1 MPTRTV
7 QPVSNPYAGGA
18 IVADFTPYLNLALQ
32 QKAKEEAKAAAAQK
46 VYDDM
51 MKDPNPNGIRQQDT
65 KGFYDRTTQWRNFGI
80 QNKELIKD
88 PTKDGG
94 KALSDFRRMT
104 TEIAGYINQSKDAKE
119 RDKQF
124 ASIFSNP
131 EISRRIRPSWMV
143 QYDAFQKPIDLGGG
157 GIIDAEGAFGAK
169 PLDVEKTIKTIT
181 LGQQL
186 DKKDIGTSAIE
197 GEPLKIRRTF
207 EYSYANPK
215 KIADT
220 AKALYQTDDSF
231 QEAMDDL
238 YSKEGAK
245 VDTVKGVTQ
254 KQSPYMEDLGTDFE
268 KMYGRPMKDASDLAA
283 IWGYKR
289 AGGGKKEDV
298 IEDNK
303 TAIMKAKEEAEARN
317 IARRGEQARLTKGFT
332 TEQVPFV
339 ESVEDVEELIKAPDT
354 KDAQGNVNLL
364 KAADILRT
372 VAEATVG
379 TTGQGTFMTPLPSS
393 RSMKADIAANPQYQT
408 IIKEGEDSIEQAL
421 PEADRKA
428 YKNTITNP
436 NITREQFAAIKAD
449 AYNKINEKNGISHR
463 FTADKVRN
471 QTPVFTRIIK
481 NDGTVINS
489 VLPLGTNEFRQTYGG
504 AATEFKRKRKSKTS
518 EFESS
523 SQSQSQSAGGG
534 EKVVAPNVKSTNFVQ
549 PVFKMK

>member
-32 QKAKEEAKAAAAQK
+32 QKAKEEAKAAAGQK
-46 VYDDM
+46 VYEDM

-65 KGFYDRTTQWRNFGI
+65 KGFYDRTTQLRNFGI

-88 PTKDGG
+88 PVKDGG

-124 ASIFSNP
+124 APIFSNP
-131 EISRRIRPSWMV
+131 ETSRRIRPSWMI
-143 QYDAFQKPIDLGGG
+143 QYDSFQKPIDLGGG
-157 GIIDAEGAFGAK
+157 GTIDAEGAFGAK

-186 DKKDIGTSAIE
+186 NKKDIGATPIQ
-197 GEPLKIRRTF
+197 GEPLKVRRTF
-207 EYSYANPK
+207 EYSYAEPK
-215 KIADT
+215 KIAET
-220 AKALYQTDDSF
+220 SRALYQADDSF

-245 VDTVKGVTQ
+245 LDKVKGITQ
-254 KQSPYMEDLGTDFE
+254 MPTEYMQELGKDFE

-303 TAIMKAKEEAEARN
+303 TAIMKAKEAEEARN
-317 IARRGEQARLTKGFT
+317 IARRGEQSRLTKGFT
-332 TEQVPFV
+332 TEKIPFV
-339 ESVEDVEELIKAPDT
+339 EPVENIETLIKAPDT
-354 KDAQGNVNLL
+354 KDANGNVNLL
-364 KAADILRT
+364 KAADVLRT
-372 VAEATVG
+372 VAGATIG

-393 RSMKADIAANPQYQT
+393 PSMKADVAANPQYKK
-408 IIKEGEDSIEQAL
+408 IINEGENSIRQAL
-421 PEADRKA
+421 SEEDKKA
-428 YKNTITNP
+428 YVNAISTP
-436 NITREQFAAIKAD
+436 NITKEQFAAAKAD
-449 AYNKINEKNGISHR
+449 AYNKINETNKVPHR
-463 FTADKVRN
+463 FTADQVRN
-471 QTPVFTRIIK
+471 ETPVFTRIIK
-481 NDGTVINS
+481 NDGTIINS
-489 VLPLGTNEFRQTYGG
+489 VLPLGTNDFRQTYEG
-504 AATEFKRKRKSKTS
+504 AATEFKRKGKSKES
-518 EFESS
+518 QFESS
-523 SQSQSQSAGGG
+523 SEGQSQSESGGQ
-534 EKVVAPNVKSTNFVQ
+534 KVVAPNVKSTNFVQ

>member
-18 IVADFTPYLNLALQ
+18 IVADFTPFLNLALQ

-104 TEIAGYINQSKDAKE
+104 TEIAGYVNQSKDAKE

-186 DKKDIGTSAIE
+186 NKKDIGTSPIQ

-207 EYSYANPK
+207 EYSYADPK
-215 KIADT
+215 KIAET
-220 AKALYQTDDSF
+220 SRALYQADDSF

-238 YSKEGAK
+238 YEKEGLK
-245 VDTVKGVTQ
+245 VDNLTNITR
-254 KQSPYMEDLGTDFE
+254 KQSPYIEELGKDFE

-283 IWGYKR
+283 IWGYNR

-298 IEDNK
+298 IETNESAK
-303 TAIMKAKEEAEARN
+303 MAAIEAR
-317 IARRGEQARLTKGFT
+317 QKRLADYMRNYKLMD
-332 TEQVPFV
+332 ERNQ
-339 ESVEDVEELIKAPDT
+339 DIWMDKYIKNDLIGT
-354 KDAQGNVNLL
+354 
-364 KAADILRT
+364 
-372 VAEATVG
+372 AETNTAFSNMFG
-379 TTGQGTFMTPLPSS
+379 TP
-393 RSMKADIAANPQYQT
+393 
-408 IIKEGEDSIEQAL
+408 IKEIQLDKTTSEALKRDGKTPDKLLYDFGTKKFTPVFYKYDASGSIE
-421 PEADRKA
+421 
-428 YKNTITNP
+428 
-436 NITREQFAAIKAD
+436 
-449 AYNKINEKNGISHR
+449 INEKTKEPEIDNLLTGDINYNQFKLNLINEAPKSQQAVR
-463 FTADKVRN
+463 EMTKDK
-471 QTPVFTRIIK
+471 TI
-481 NDGTVINS
+481 
-489 VLPLGTNEFRQTYGG
+489 GG
-504 AATEFKRKRKSKTS
+504 GKKVV
-518 EFESS
+518 ESS
-523 SQSQSQSAGGG
+523 T
-534 EKVVAPNVKSTNFVQ
+534 ESTNFVQ
-549 PVFKMK
+549 PSKKTIKGF

>member
-32 QKAKEEAKAAAAQK
+32 QKAKEEAKAAAGQK
-46 VYDDM
+46 VYEDM

-88 PTKDGG
+88 PVKDGG

-124 ASIFSNP
+124 APIFSNP
-131 EISRRIRPSWMV
+131 ETSRRIRPSWMI
-143 QYDAFQKPIDLGGG
+143 QYDSFQKPIDLGGG
-157 GIIDAEGAFGAK
+157 GTIDAEGAFGAK

-186 DKKDIGTSAIE
+186 NKKDIGATPIQ
-197 GEPLKIRRTF
+197 GEPLKVRRTF
-207 EYSYANPK
+207 EYSYAEPK
-215 KIADT
+215 KIAET
-220 AKALYQTDDSF
+220 SRALYQADDSF

-245 VDTVKGVTQ
+245 LDKVKGITQ
-254 KQSPYMEDLGTDFE
+254 MPTEYMQELGKDFE

-303 TAIMKAKEEAEARN
+303 TAIMKAKEAEEARN
-317 IARRGEQARLTKGFT
+317 IARRGEQSRLTKGFT
-332 TEQVPFV
+332 TEKIPFV
-339 ESVEDVEELIKAPDT
+339 EPVENIETLIKAPDT
-354 KDAQGNVNLL
+354 KDANGNVNLL
-364 KAADILRT
+364 KAADVLRT
-372 VAEATVG
+372 VAGATIG

-393 RSMKADIAANPQYQT
+393 PSMKADVAANPQYKK
-408 IIKEGEDSIEQAL
+408 IINEGENSIRQAL
-421 PEADRKA
+421 SEEDKKA
-428 YKNTITNP
+428 YVNAISTP
-436 NITREQFAAIKAD
+436 NITKEQFAAAKAD
-449 AYNKINEKNGISHR
+449 AYNKINETNKVPHR
-463 FTADKVRN
+463 FTADQVRN
-471 QTPVFTRIIK
+471 ETPVFTRIIK
-481 NDGTVINS
+481 NDGTIINS
-489 VLPLGTNEFRQTYGG
+489 VLPLGTNDFRQTYEG
-504 AATEFKRKRKSKTS
+504 AATEFKRKGKSKES
-518 EFESS
+518 QFESS
-523 SQSQSQSAGGG
+523 SEGQSQSESGGQ
-534 EKVVAPNVKSTNFVQ
+534 KVVAPNVKSTNFVQ

>member
-32 QKAKEEAKAAAAQK
+32 QKAKEEAKAAAGQK
-46 VYDDM
+46 VYEDM

-88 PTKDGG
+88 TVKDGG

-124 ASIFSNP
+124 APIFSNP
-131 EISRRIRPSWMV
+131 ETSRRIRPSWMI
-143 QYDAFQKPIDLGGG
+143 QYDSFQKPIDLGGG
-157 GIIDAEGAFGAK
+157 GTIDAEGAFGAK

-186 DKKDIGTSAIE
+186 NKKDIGATPIQ
-197 GEPLKIRRTF
+197 GEPLKVRRTF
-207 EYSYANPK
+207 EYSYAEPK
-215 KIADT
+215 KIAET
-220 AKALYQTDDSF
+220 SRALYQADDSF

-245 VDTVKGVTQ
+245 LDKVKGITQ
-254 KQSPYMEDLGTDFE
+254 MPTEYMQDLGKDFE

-303 TAIMKAKEEAEARN
+303 TAIMKAKEAEEARN
-317 IARRGEQARLTKGFT
+317 IARRGEQSRLTKGFT
-332 TEQVPFV
+332 TEKIPFV
-339 ESVEDVEELIKAPDT
+339 EPVENIETLIKAPDT
-354 KDAQGNVNLL
+354 KDANGNVNLL
-364 KAADILRT
+364 KAADVLRT
-372 VAEATVG
+372 VAGATIG

-393 RSMKADIAANPQYQT
+393 PSMKADVAANPQYKK
-408 IIKEGEDSIEQAL
+408 IINEGENSIRQAL
-421 PEADRKA
+421 SEEDKKA
-428 YKNTITNP
+428 YVNAISTP
-436 NITREQFAAIKAD
+436 NITKEQFASAKAD
-449 AYNKINEKNGISHR
+449 AYNKINETNKVPHR
-463 FTADKVRN
+463 FTADQVRN
-471 QTPVFTRIIK
+471 ETPVFTRIIK
-481 NDGTVINS
+481 NDGTIINS
-489 VLPLGTNEFRQTYGG
+489 VLPLGTNDFRQTYEG
-504 AATEFKRKRKSKTS
+504 AATEFKRKGKSKES
-518 EFESS
+518 QFESS
-523 SQSQSQSAGGG
+523 SEGQSQSESGGQ
-534 EKVVAPNVKSTNFVQ
+534 KVVAPNVKSTNFVQ

>member
-32 QKAKEEAKAAAAQK
+32 QRAKEDAKAAAAQK

-104 TEIAGYINQSKDAKE
+104 TEIAGYVNQSKDAKE

-124 ASIFSNP
+124 APIFANP
-131 EISRRIRPSWMV
+131 ETSRRIRPSWMV
-143 QYDAFQKPIDLGGG
+143 QYDSFQKPIDLGGG

-181 LGQQL
+181 EGQQL
-186 DKKDIGTSAIE
+186 NKVAGTASPLP
-197 GEPLKIRRTF
+197 GEPFKVKRTI

-215 KIADT
+215 KIAET
-220 AKALYQTDDSF
+220 ARALYQADDSF

-238 YSKEGAK
+238 YEKEGLK
-245 VDTVKGVTQ
+245 VDNLTNITR
-254 KQSPYMEDLGTDFE
+254 KQSPYMEELGKDFE

-298 IEDNK
+298 IEKNEA
-303 TAIMKAKEEAEARN
+303 AIMKEQEAMRKRL
-317 IARRGEQARLTKGFT
+317 IGESGKQARLTKGFT
-332 TEQVPFV
+332 TEKVPFV
-339 ESVEDVEELIKAPDT
+339 ERVEDVEELIKAPDT

-364 KAADILRT
+364 KAADVLRT
-372 VAEATVG
+372 VAGATVG

-393 RSMKADIAANPQYQT
+393 PSMKADVAANPQYQK
-408 IIKEGEDSIEQAL
+408 IIKEGEDNIREAL
-421 PEADRKA
+421 SEEDRKA
-428 YKNTITNP
+428 YVDAISNP
-436 NITREQFAAIKAD
+436 KITREQLAAAKAE

-471 QTPVFTRIIK
+471 QTPVFTKKIK
-481 NDGTVINS
+481 NDGTIFVSI
-489 VLPLGTNEFRQTYGG
+489 LPLGTNDFRQTYEG
-504 AATEFKRKRKSKTS
+504 AATEFKRKGKSKTS

-523 SQSQSQSAGGG
+523 SESESQSAGGG
-534 EKVVAPNVKSTNFVQ
+534 QKVVAPNVKTPNFVQ

>member
-32 QKAKEEAKAAAAQK
+32 QRAKEDAKAAAAQK
-46 VYDDM
+46 VYEDM

-80 QNKELIKD
+80 QNKEELKN
-88 PTKDGG
+88 PALDGG
-94 KALSDFRRMT
+94 EKLSQFRRMT
-104 TEIAGYINQSKDAKE
+104 TEIAGYVNQSKDAKE

-124 ASIFSNP
+124 APIFSNP

-181 LGQQL
+181 EGQQL
-186 DKKDIGTSAIE
+186 DKIAGAATALP
-197 GEPLKIRRTF
+197 GEPLKVKRTI
-207 EYSYANPK
+207 EYKYANPK
-215 KIADT
+215 KIAET
-220 AKALYQTDDSF
+220 ARALYQADDSF

-238 YSKEGAK
+238 YEKEGLK
-245 VDTVKGVTQ
+245 VDNLTNITR
-254 KQSPYMEDLGTDFE
+254 KQSPYIEELGKDFE

-303 TAIMKAKEEAEARN
+303 AAMMKEKEAQEARN
-317 IARRGEQARLTKGFT
+317 IARRGTQARLTKGFT

-339 ESVEDVEELIKAPDT
+339 ERVEDVEELIKAPDT

-364 KAADILRT
+364 KAADVLRI
-372 VAEATVG
+372 VAGATVG

-393 RSMKADIAANPQYQT
+393 PSMKADVAANPQYQK
-408 IIKEGEDSIEQAL
+408 IIKEGEDNIRQAL
-421 PEADRKA
+421 SEEDRKA
-428 YKNTITNP
+428 YVDAISNP
-436 NITREQFAAIKAD
+436 KITREQLAAAKAE

-471 QTPVFTRIIK
+471 QTPVFTKKIK
-481 NDGTVINS
+481 NDGTEFVSI
-489 VLPLGTNEFRQTYGG
+489 LPLGTNEFRQTYEG
-504 AATEFKRKRKSKTS
+504 AATEYKRKGKSKTS

-523 SQSQSQSAGGG
+523 SESESQSAGGG
-534 EKVVAPNVKSTNFVQ
+534 QKVVAPNIKTPNFVQ

>member
-124 ASIFSNP
+124 APIFANP
-131 EISRRIRPSWMV
+131 ETSRRIRPSWMI
-143 QYDAFQKPIDLGGG
+143 QYDSFQKPIDLGGG
-157 GIIDAEGAFGAK
+157 GTIDAEGAFGAK

-181 LGQQL
+181 EGQQL
-186 DKKDIGTSAIE
+186 DKIAGAATPLP
-197 GEPLKIRRTF
+197 GEPFKVKRTV
-207 EYSYANPK
+207 EYKYANPK
-215 KIADT
+215 KIAET

-254 KQSPYMEDLGTDFE
+254 MPTEYMQELGKEFE

-332 TEQVPFV
+332 TEKIPFV
-339 ESVEDVEELIKAPDT
+339 EPVETIETLIKAPDT

-372 VAEATVG
+372 VAGATVG

-393 RSMKADIAANPQYQT
+393 ASMKADVAANPQYQK
-408 IIKEGEDSIEQAL
+408 IIKEGQDNIKQAL
-421 PEADRKA
+421 PEEDKQSYINALS
-428 YKNTITNP
+428 NP
-436 NITREQFAAIKAD
+436 KITREQFAAAQAN
-449 AYNKINEKNGISHR
+449 AYNKVNERNGIPHR
-463 FTADKVRN
+463 FTADQVRN

-489 VLPLGTNEFRQTYGG
+489 VLPLGTNDFRQTYEG
-504 AATEFKRKRKSKTS
+504 AATEFKRKGKSKES

>member
-32 QKAKEEAKAAAAQK
+32 QKAKEEAKAAAGQK
-46 VYDDM
+46 VYEDM

-65 KGFYDRTTQWRNFGI
+65 KGFYDRTTQLRNFGI

-88 PTKDGG
+88 PVKDGG

-124 ASIFSNP
+124 APIFSNP
-131 EISRRIRPSWMV
+131 ETSRRIRPSWMI
-143 QYDAFQKPIDLGGG
+143 QYDSFQKPIDLGGG
-157 GIIDAEGAFGAK
+157 GTIDAEGAFGAK
-169 PLDVEKTIKTIT
+169 PLDVEKTIKIIT

-186 DKKDIGTSAIE
+186 NKKDIGATPIQ
-197 GEPLKIRRTF
+197 GEPLKVRRTF

-215 KIADT
+215 SIADT
-220 AKALYQTDDSF
+220 AKGLYQTDDSF

-245 VDTVKGVTQ
+245 VDKVKGITQ
-254 KQSPYMEDLGTDFE
+254 MPTEYMQDLGKDFE

-303 TAIMKAKEEAEARN
+303 TAIMKAKEAEEARN
-317 IARRGEQARLTKGFT
+317 IARRGEQSRLTKGFT
-332 TEQVPFV
+332 TEKIPFV
-339 ESVEDVEELIKAPDT
+339 EPVETIETLIKAPDT
-354 KDAQGNVNLL
+354 KDANGNVNLL
-364 KAADILRT
+364 KAADVLRT
-372 VAEATVG
+372 VAGATIG

-393 RSMKADIAANPQYQT
+393 PSMKADVAANPQYKK
-408 IIKEGEDSIEQAL
+408 IINEGENSIRQAL
-421 PEADRKA
+421 SEEDKKA
-428 YKNTITNP
+428 YVNAISTP
-436 NITREQFAAIKAD
+436 NITKEQFAAAKAD
-449 AYNKINEKNGISHR
+449 AYNKINETNKVPHR
-463 FTADKVRN
+463 FTADQVRN
-471 QTPVFTRIIK
+471 ETPVFTRIIK
-481 NDGTVINS
+481 NDGTIINS
-489 VLPLGTNEFRQTYGG
+489 VLPLGTNDFRQTYEG
-504 AATEFKRKRKSKTS
+504 AATEFKRKGKSKES
-518 EFESS
+518 QFESS
-523 SQSQSQSAGGG
+523 SEGQSQSESGGQ
-534 EKVVAPNVKSTNFVQ
+534 KVVAPNVKSTNFVQ